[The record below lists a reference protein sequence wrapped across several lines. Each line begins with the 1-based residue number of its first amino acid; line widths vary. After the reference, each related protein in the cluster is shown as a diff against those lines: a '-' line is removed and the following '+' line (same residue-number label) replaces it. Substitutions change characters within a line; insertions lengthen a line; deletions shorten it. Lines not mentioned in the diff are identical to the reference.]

1 MKNGDLSRKSVTA
14 GIGRLISCHP
24 GKIVVLFLAITVL
37 MALPLKNINTSTR
50 ISDYLPGCEYL
61 DTDNKLRERFNAS
74 KSVVSVLKA
83 DSGNIMT
90 RQGLIVL
97 REIEQAILASEEVS
111 EYLISYD
118 RAVETMV
125 GVLER
130 AIVKKSRGR
139 YTLDNLPEKYMKNAI
154 SKVLALE
161 SSSSLVSKG
170 QSDQKDSAVIAVH
183 FNHNK
188 IERDNEDAELA
199 LLKVMQN
206 KVPDGYSL
214 TALAAKNYHLEQ
226 DAKEGIRTTLPISLT
241 LLLLVLMITLRN
253 LIDFFASVVGLAVTM
268 IISFGA
274 FCLLGLR
281 FSQMTF
287 FAPIVIM
294 VLAIDYAIHLL
305 LRRREYRR
313 QGLEVS
319 QAMSQ
324 GIKFTGV
331 SVLFSALT
339 TMFGFG
345 SNALSK
351 IPAVASFGLFLALG
365 IGVSF
370 LVMTLMTFFVPSRRL
385 FCSYL
390 MALLAGES
398 GRGQSSSRLIANK
411 SGSERDNREPSS
423 HGWVKFVL
431 YPLFL
436 GIVGA
441 ALVLSGKGLLLARH
455 IKRDMSAEQIY
466 AKDSPVLQTLHALQE
481 KFPSIGLHR
490 AYVLIEA
497 DICEPEVL
505 AAVDESIANMADDEH
520 VAKIGEAAKVRS
532 IIPYLKEIVKPDK
545 KRRPRGRRVRIK
557 VRDANGDRLPDT
569 KEDLAK
575 VLDELYTNGIDK
587 LVSAGQVKSLLSR
600 NGANRVYDMILLIV
614 DTRSTQGTG
623 AGELLAEFRDSFEPL
638 RAIDGVRI
646 SYAGFIFER
655 HAIITEMTSGM
666 IKSTFVSI
674 LLCTVIVILLFRSL
688 RFGLIAAIPII
699 LIAGWILGIMYVLGF
714 TLNVITATVTAMSIG
729 VGIDYSIHLVERY
742 RQERETGK
750 AIGKA
755 MSKCIRTTGPSLL
768 GAGITTFS
776 GFFVMSYS
784 QINMIR
790 SFGILASLVI
800 VLALV
805 GSLIVLP
812 VMLMSSEKAAEWL
825 KRK

>member
-74 KSVVSVLKA
+74 KSVVSILKA

-118 RAVETMV
+118 RAVETMG

-130 AIVKKSRGR
+130 AIVKKSRRR
-139 YTLDNLPEKYMKNAI
+139 YTLDNLPEKYMKGAI
-154 SKVLALE
+154 TKVLALE

-170 QSDQKDSAVIAVH
+170 QSDQRDSAVIVVH

-199 LLKVMQN
+199 LLKVMQD

-253 LIDFFASVVGLAVTM
+253 LIDFVASVVGLAVTM

-305 LRRREYRR
+305 LRCREYRR
-313 QGLEVS
+313 KGLEVS

-370 LVMTLMTFFVPSRRL
+370 LVMTFFVPSLRL

-390 MALLAGES
+390 AALLAGKRS
-398 GRGQSSSRLIANK
+398 RGQSSSISIANK
-411 SGSERDNREPSS
+411 SGLEADNREPPS

-436 GIVGA
+436 GIMGV

-466 AKDSPVLQTLHALQE
+466 AKNSPVLQTLRTLNE
-481 KFPSIGLHR
+481 KFPGIGLHR

-497 DICEPEVL
+497 EICEPEVL
-505 AAVDESIANMADDEH
+505 AAVDKSIANMADDEH

-569 KEDLAK
+569 KEGLAK

-587 LVSAGQVKSLLSR
+587 LVSAGSVKSLLSR
-600 NGANRVYDMILLIV
+600 NGANRAYDMMLLIV
-614 DTRSTQGTG
+614 DTRGTQGSG
-623 AGELLAEFRDSFEPL
+623 AGQLLTELRNSLEPL
-638 RAIDGVRI
+638 RAIDGVRV
-646 SYAGFIFER
+646 SYAGFVFER
-655 HAIITEMTSGM
+655 HAMITEMTSGM

-688 RFGLIAAIPII
+688 RLGLIAAIPII

-714 TLNVITATVTAMSIG
+714 TLNVITATVTAMSVG

-805 GSLIVLP
+805 GSLIALP